1 MLRAGVWQLRRVC
14 RSGSCVSRRGD
25 PHIGARHL
33 PRDMAAAV
41 RFTMLARAH
50 GYNIQWLCVT
60 NKGVDRVNQQ
70 CLLLQ
75 GVTSEMLETGFP
87 GDPKVVA
94 SKIYVKVGLIVR
106 LTRNLDKDRG
116 FVNGATGEIVTILQP
131 LDLSPPEP
139 RFIVKLST
147 GTLVLVHPIVDGGQC
162 FLPCTYGYASTI
174 RRAQGHGWSS
184 RGSCAGPACSRDRHC
199 GGHDLPPSYCLRV
212 DGGAQG
218 VRPLWNPQQ
227 ADPMRFIPRA
237 RRCPA
242 TDPMPGPPVGA
253 TLDAGVLYFDHC
265 YPPERGYGYV
275 GCSRFKTKGGAWY
288 YGRMRRSDWIPIL
301 RHPDEQLKRSVESM
315 SSDSEHEV
323 VYVCLQNVAFHIITS
338 VPEL

>member
-1 MLRAGVWQLRRVC
+1 
-14 RSGSCVSRRGD
+14 
-25 PHIGARHL
+25 
-33 PRDMAAAV
+33 
-41 RFTMLARAH
+41 MLARGQ

-60 NKGVDRVNQQ
+60 NKGVDRVNRL
-70 CLLLQ
+70 CLALE
-75 GVTSEMLETGFP
+75 GVTEEMLESGFP

-94 SKIYVKVGLIVR
+94 SKIYVKVGLTVR

-174 RRAQGHGWSS
+174 RRAQGHGWTS
-184 RGSCAGPACSRDRHC
+184 RGCCAGPSCSSDRLL
-199 GGHDLPPSYCLRV
+199 GGKDLPPWHWLRGIPGRCGGFSYGIPCRHTQCRSSLELGGVQSQILLR
-212 DGGAQG
+212 
-218 VRPLWNPQQ
+218 
-227 ADPMRFIPRA
+227 
-237 RRCPA
+237 
-242 TDPMPGPPVGA
+242 GPPVGA

-275 GCSRFKTKGGAWY
+275 GCSRFKTKAGAY
-288 YGRMRRSDWIPIL
+288 LYGPLRRTDWIPIL
-301 RHPDEQLKRSVESM
+301 RHEDEQLRRSVESM
-315 SSDSEHEV
+315 SSDSDHEV
-323 VYVCLQNVAFHIITS
+323 VYAFRTFSSRFRSPFRCSEPHGHAGCL
-338 VPEL
+338 